1 MLSGLLGKK
10 VGMSHLFGED
20 GRLVPVTVMEVGPCV
35 VIQVRTRL
43 TDGYEAVQ
51 LGFGEAKQLNKP
63 AQGHLRRARATGVRN
78 LREFAV
84 TDVSAHE
91 VGQVLNVSQFFVG
104 ERVHVTAHSKGRG
117 FQGVMKRHGFHGG
130 PKTHG
135 QKDRG
140 RSPGSI
146 GAGTSPGRVLK
157 GQKMPGHMGNH
168 QVTVRGL
175 RVERVDPDQNVL
187 MVRGA
192 VPGSRNTL
200 VTLSHASVEAAERA
214 YEELLAAPSPSPEP
228 ETIEEQTP
236 AGEAVEDAIEQTA
249 VAIVSEAA
257 EPEAAVE
264 EAVAEPEAAVEAAVA
279 DEVAEPEAAVE
290 EAVADEVAEPEAAV
304 EAAVA
309 GEIAEPEAAVEA
321 TVADEVAEPEAAAEE
336 TVADEVAEPEAAAVA
351 AEVAEPEAAAVA
363 DEAAEPEAAVEE
375 AVADEATEPEAAAE
389 EPTEKDESEE
399 EKGRG

>member
-51 LGFGEAKQLNKP
+51 LGFGETKQLNKP
-63 AQGHLRRARATGVRN
+63 AQGHLRRARAVGVRN

-157 GQKMPGHMGNH
+157 GQKMPGHMGNR

-228 ETIEEQTP
+228 EAVEEQTP

-249 VAIVSEAA
+249 VAFVSETA
-257 EPEAAVE
+257 EPEA
-264 EAVAEPEAAVEAAVA
+264 
-279 DEVAEPEAAVE
+279 
-290 EAVADEVAEPEAAV
+290 
-304 EAAVA
+304 
-309 GEIAEPEAAVEA
+309 
-321 TVADEVAEPEAAAEE
+321 
-336 TVADEVAEPEAAAVA
+336 
-351 AEVAEPEAAAVA
+351 
-363 DEAAEPEAAVEE
+363 EAAVEE
-375 AVADEATEPEAAAE
+375 AVADEATEPEAAVEEAVADEVVEPEAAAE
-389 EPTEKDESEE
+389 EAVADEVVEPEAAVEEAVAAEATEPEAVPEEIADEEEPEE